1 MSKVLNQSEGSTDN
15 LSDDHALPHLDEF
28 KDAIELM
35 FFAYRDFIS
44 DPDLILSKH
53 NFGRAHHRVLHFV
66 GCNPG
71 MSIAELLEILQI
83 TKQSLARV
91 LRDLIDNDYIRQQI
105 GDNDRRKR
113 LLYLTAKGRNLH
125 NDLISPQIKRFLDM
139 FSEIDPDNF
148 NAWKRVMRLIIS
160 PPNREAVDKLIVHA
174 RKETAYQSQI
184 HLMRETEERE

>member
-1 MSKVLNQSEGSTDN
+1 MSRVFDQNEATKASQDDIGS
-15 LSDDHALPHLDEF
+15 LPRLDEF

-44 DPDLILSKH
+44 DPDMILSKH
-53 NFGRAHHRVLHFV
+53 DFGRAHHRVLHFV

-105 GDNDRRKR
+105 GDSDRRKR
-113 LLYLTAKGRNLH
+113 LLFLTAKGRNLH
-125 NDLISPQIKRFLDM
+125 NDLISPQIERFLSI
-139 FSEIDPDNF
+139 FSEIDPNEFDM
-148 NAWKRVMRLIIS
+148 WKRVMRLIIS
-160 PPNREAVDKLIVHA
+160 APNREAVDRLIVSA
-174 RKETAYQSQI
+174 RNETSYPGAL
-184 HLMRETEERE
+184 HLMHADDESA